1 MALPDDVPGGADAAM
16 LVLRFCY
23 DFDAVAEAVAVG
35 GCGLPALAV
44 AADFFG
50 CDTLNR
56 LASEAFAAELEVT
69 GEDDPAWKVWDAAHA
84 LEQAVRVLHAMLPV
98 PKESAVP
105 NSAQH
110 SAQLIF
116 AREVAVPN

>member
-1 MALPDDVPGGADAAM
+1 MHCTYFRSRFASAEWGSDEVALPDDVPGGADAAM

-56 LASEAFAAELEVT
+56 LASEAFAAELEGADVHQRARLAVR
-69 GEDDPAWKVWDAAHA
+69 PACTIPAAAAHSP
-84 LEQAVRVLHAMLPV
+84 EETRP
-98 PKESAVP
+98 SG
-105 NSAQH
+105 
-110 SAQLIF
+110 
-116 AREVAVPN
+116 